1 MDPVEAGERLWR
13 DVYRRKMANAGR
25 NRLENRHGQ
34 AIFVEAAPGEGI
46 STHRYEGVD
55 REFATAEGD
64 RRAANVEGAPGV
76 YGWCVVT
83 VEAASGMH
91 RRVEFTPLADDPYH
105 ADIHLP
111 AVDNDGWE
119 DASVHAIDLLA
130 HSDWVDREGA
140 FP

>member
-1 MDPVEAGERLWR
+1 MVIYGFYVTTDYYMNW
-13 DVYRRKMANAGR
+13 
-25 NRLENRHGQ
+25 
-34 AIFVEAAPGEGI
+34 I
-46 STHRYEGVD
+46 
-55 REFATAEGD
+55 
-64 RRAANVEGAPGV
+64 